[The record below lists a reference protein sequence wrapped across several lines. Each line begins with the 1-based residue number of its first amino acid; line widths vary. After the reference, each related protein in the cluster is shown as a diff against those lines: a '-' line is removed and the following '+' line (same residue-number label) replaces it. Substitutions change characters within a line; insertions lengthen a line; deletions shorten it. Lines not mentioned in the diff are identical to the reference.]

1 MKPTNVLPVGHRI
14 RRLRRQKGWSLNE
27 CQLRSQGRVKAVT
40 LASYERGERSI
51 SLARLA
57 LIAELFNVS
66 IEYFLVTRDLPTD
79 EDGRRHI
86 YDLHALS
93 GISPSREKDLLLS
106 FLAQIIQAR
115 GDWQGAVISLRGSD
129 ISTLQI
135 LFAAALAGENASY
148 MKWVE
153 SQKFLINLKSNA

>member
-1 MKPTNVLPVGHRI
+1 MKAL
-14 RRLRRQKGWSLNE
+14 
-27 CQLRSQGRVKAVT
+27 T

-51 SLARLA
+51 SLVRLA
-57 LIAELFNVS
+57 LIAELFNVP

-86 YDLHALS
+86 YDLHVLS
-93 GISPSREKDLLLS
+93 SISPSREKDLLLS

-135 LFAAALAGENASY
+135 LFAAAHNGENSNY
-148 MKWVE
+148 SKWVG
-153 SQKFLINLKSNA
+153 SQKFIMNLKSNT

>member
-1 MKPTNVLPVGHRI
+1 MNPTKTLPVGQRI
-14 RRLRRQKGWSLNE
+14 RILRRQKGWTLNE

-79 EDGRRHI
+79 EGGRRHI
-86 YDLHALS
+86 YDLHAIS
-93 GISPSREKDLLLS
+93 AISPSLEKDLLLS

-129 ISTLQI
+129 ISALQI
-135 LFAAALAGENASY
+135 LFAAALAGDNASY

-153 SQKFLINLKSNA
+153 SQKFLMNLKSNA